1 MKPGGRKFT
10 GQKARVVLG
19 SRHGQC
25 SDVTIENDDCLS
37 LLQQFAKQ
45 DDHVFT
51 LSGVNRDMFV
61 SLLMTAGTG
70 PNQC

>member
-1 MKPGGRKFT
+1 MKPGGRRFT

-37 LLQQFAKQ
+37 LSLVQQF
-45 DDHVFT
+45 T
-51 LSGVNRDMFV
+51 
-61 SLLMTAGTG
+61 
-70 PNQC
+70 

>member
-1 MKPGGRKFT
+1 M
-10 GQKARVVLG
+10 VLG

-25 SDVTIENDDCLS
+25 SEVTIENDDCLS

-45 DDHVFT
+45 DDIVFT

-61 SLLMTAGTG
+61 SLLTAGTG
-70 PNQC
+70 SN